1 MPLAGQGVGTRRP
14 TGCSGLAWTLAPASA
29 FWDGRF
35 TWSQRM
41 ERPGPRRS
49 LRSLQLLPEPSSYSP
64 FLGSVTGRLG
74 PAWPGKGR
82 KRLASGRVLS
92 CGPPLWPSLP
102 VTSSFK
108 SAGLFQGLGKTA
120 KKSRGLPPFRADL
133 SSLSCGEKAPS
144 RGLAKPP
151 NCTAN
156 TNQSRRAP
164 GWTPTLSEGTL
175 DPAPILFCISRMTD
189 THVYKGL
196 SRRDSTLS
204 PSPPWRVEG
213 LLLEMIKS

>member
-1 MPLAGQGVGTRRP
+1 MEAEGAGWAAR
-14 TGCSGLAWTLAPASA
+14 GCPCASGWA
-29 FWDGRF
+29 GRGD
-35 TWSQRM
+35 TSPYWLL
-41 ERPGPRRS
+41 RPGLDSGSCQRVLGWQVHLVPEDGETRA
-49 LRSLQLLPEPSSYSP
+49 SLQLLPEPSSYFP

-82 KRLASGRVLS
+82 KRLALGRVLS

-120 KKSRGLPPFRADL
+120 KKSRGPPPFRADL

-156 TNQSRRAP
+156 TNQSRRARP
-164 GWTPTLSEGTL
+164 RA
-175 DPAPILFCISRMTD
+175 PAGPDAVR
-189 THVYKGL
+189 G
-196 SRRDSTLS
+196 DSGPCPYLVLHQ
-204 PSPPWRVEG
+204 PDD
-213 LLLEMIKS
+213 

>member
-14 TGCSGLAWTLAPASA
+14 TGCSGLAWTLAPASV

-49 LRSLQLLPEPSSYSP
+49 LRSLQLLPEPSSYFS

-120 KKSRGLPPFRADL
+120 KKSRGPPPFRADL

-156 TNQSRRAP
+156 TNQSRRARP
-164 GWTPTLSEGTL
+164 RA
-175 DPAPILFCISRMTD
+175 PAGPDAVR
-189 THVYKGL
+189 G
-196 SRRDSTLS
+196 DSGPCPYLVLHQ
-204 PSPPWRVEG
+204 PDD
-213 LLLEMIKS
+213 